1 MSHEESKLYH
11 SPTTGAWISLPRLF
25 LFSLMALLIPVF
37 VPTAANAQLFVK
49 NPLQN
54 PLCSKI
60 GKQIQVSTGLRM
72 YCFGSQPNGRGTSAT
87 TTASRSGT
95 STNLSSS
102 GTTTSTSSSTGTF
115 SFSKNVDAASLSEDI
130 SPSGVR
136 AYGQSE
142 VSLAASGPHVVEA
155 WNDSM
160 VFFAPCPSPMNK
172 EEATGAG
179 FSNDGGNSFTD
190 IGGLPNS
197 DCANNLLFGDPS
209 VEVLQIG
216 GTAYF

>member
-1 MSHEESKLYH
+1 MSTKERYLCHLLNIRAV
-11 SPTTGAWISLPRLF
+11 PQLL
-25 LFSLMALLIPVF
+25 LFSLMASILARF
-37 VPTAANAQLFVK
+37 TTTAKAQLFVP

-54 PLCSKI
+54 PLCSRI

-72 YCFGSQPNGRGTSAT
+72 YCFGPQPNGPKFSA
-87 TTASRSGT
+87 
-95 STNLSSS
+95 STNQSSSAASTNTSSS
-102 GTTTSTSSSTGTF
+102 GTVSNSGSTGTF

-142 VSLAASGPHVVEA
+142 VSIAASGPHVVEA

-160 VFFAPCPSPMNK
+160 VFFASCPSPMNK

-197 DCANNLLFGDPS
+197 DCANHLLVGDPS
-209 VEVLQIG
+209 VEVLQV
-216 GTAYF
+216 GTTTYFYI